1 MKKRLVYFGHWTNP
15 LGEEMLARDE
25 NTELVCLERGL
36 PVEEQRE
43 ALTTAHGYLL
53 SLREIAVDAELLA
66 DCPDLLA
73 VGSRVAG
80 FEAVDVDA
88 CTAAGVL
95 VVNQGGIGNEPVAEH
110 VIAAMISLS
119 KEIPQ
124 ADRALHQGVLK
135 RPGQFVGDNV
145 QYRTMGVIGMGN
157 IGARVAD
164 ICKLA
169 FQMRVLVH
177 DPFLSDAE
185 ITERGGEPCSLDDLM
200 RESDYITLHVPL
212 SERTRGMIGSREFGL
227 MKPTAYFINTSRG
240 PNIDER
246 ALTVALQEG
255 SLAGAALDVWD
266 PEPPLPD
273 NPLLQMDNV
282 LATQHTSGP
291 TKQAHAAMSESA
303 ALQWAA
309 IFRGERPPRLVNPEA
324 WPAYVE
330 RHTRVVGQPPGE
342 PPQD

>member
-15 LGEEMLARDE
+15 TGEEMLTEDE
-25 NTELVCLERGL
+25 NTELVCVDRAA
-36 PVEEQRE
+36 PIEEKLA
-43 ALTTAHGYLL
+43 ALKTAHGHLL
-53 SLREIAVDAELLA
+53 SMREIEITADLLA
-66 DCPDLLA
+66 ECPDLLA

-124 ADRALHQGVLK
+124 ADRTLRQGIVK
-135 RPGQFVGDNV
+135 RQGQFTGDNV
-145 QYRTMGVIGMGN
+145 QYRTIGVIGMGN

-164 ICKLA
+164 ICKNA

-177 DPFLSDAE
+177 DPFLSDEE
-185 ITERGGEPCSLDDLM
+185 IARRGGEPCSLDEVM
-200 RESDYITLHVPL
+200 SESDYVTLHVPL
-212 SERTRGMIGSREFGL
+212 SERTRGMIGAREFGL

-273 NPLLQMDNV
+273 NPLLAMDNV
-282 LATQHTSGP
+282 LATQHTSGT

-309 IFRGERPPRLVNPEA
+309 IFRGERPPRLINPEA
-324 WPAYVE
+324 WPSYVE
-330 RHTRVVGQPPGE
+330 RHTRVTGE
-342 PPQD
+342 PPVG

>member
-1 MKKRLVYFGHWTNP
+1 M
-15 LGEEMLARDE
+15 
-25 NTELVCLERGL
+25 
-36 PVEEQRE
+36 
-43 ALTTAHGYLL
+43 
-53 SLREIAVDAELLA
+53 
-66 DCPDLLA
+66 
-73 VGSRVAG
+73 
-80 FEAVDVDA
+80 
-88 CTAAGVL
+88 L

-124 ADRALHQGVLK
+124 ADRTLRQGIVK
-135 RPGQFVGDNV
+135 RQGQFTGDNV
-145 QYRTMGVIGMGN
+145 QYRTIGVIGMGN

-164 ICKLA
+164 ICKNA

-177 DPFLSDAE
+177 DPFLSDEE
-185 ITERGGEPCSLDDLM
+185 IACRGGEPCSLDEVM
-200 RESDYITLHVPL
+200 SESDYVTLHVPL
-212 SERTRGMIGSREFGL
+212 SERTRGMIGAREFGL

-273 NPLLQMDNV
+273 NPLLAMDNV
-282 LATQHTSGP
+282 LATQHTSGT

-309 IFRGERPPRLVNPEA
+309 IFRGERPPRLINPEA
-324 WPAYVE
+324 WPSYVE
-330 RHTRVVGQPPGE
+330 RHTRVTGE
-342 PPQD
+342 PPVG

>member
-1 MKKRLVYFGHWTNP
+1 MNKRLVYFGHWTNP

-36 PVEEQRE
+36 PVEEQRA

-185 ITERGGEPCSLDDLM
+185 ITERGGEPCSLDELM
-200 RESDYITLHVPL
+200 QESDYITLHVPL
-212 SERTRGMIGSREFGL
+212 SERTRGMIGSREFSL

-273 NPLLQMDNV
+273 NPLLLMDNV

-330 RHTRVVGQPPGE
+330 RHTRVVGEPPGE